1 MIDQLKK
8 ILFSNYYA
16 IGLRNALLIR
26 PNIYKL
32 PQNSN
37 SSISDFFWENSE
49 IMETQINVM
58 NLSSQVLPNLK
69 QKDLIKLFIF
79 NDKVI

>member
-37 SSISDFFWENSE
+37 SSISDFFSGKIVKSW
-49 IMETQINVM
+49 
-58 NLSSQVLPNLK
+58 K
-69 QKDLIKLFIF
+69 HKLML
-79 NDKVI
+79 